1 MLHVMEHTLIDT
13 LKLIPFLF
21 LTYLAMEYLEHR
33 AAARTQELVG
43 KAGRLGP
50 VIGGILGI
58 LPQCGF
64 AAGASGL
71 YAGRVISLGTLLAIY
86 LSTSDEMLPILISEQ
101 APAGEILKL
110 LGMKAVIGILAGLL
124 VDLLWGWRKWEGGFW
139 IKPGQRE
146 VSSQR
151 EVSGQR
157 EVPGQKEGTDPEGN
171 PALQRELTEQNRKM
185 QNQEKGHI
193 HSPCEREHCGCEKGI
208 FRSALVHTAQ
218 IGIFLLLVTFALNLI
233 LHFIGEDALESL
245 VLNNPIL
252 GPVLAGL
259 VGLIPN
265 CAGSVVITQLYLR
278 GAMGVGAAMAGLLTG
293 TGVGLLVL
301 FRADHDRKDV
311 LKVLGLLYFIGV
323 FVGIVVK

>member
-1 MLHVMEHTLIDT
+1 MLHVIEHTLIDT
-13 LKLIPFLF
+13 LKLLPFLF
-21 LTYLAMEYLEHR
+21 LTYLAMEYLEHK
-33 AAARTQELVG
+33 AAARTQEMVG

-71 YAGRVISLGTLLAIY
+71 YAGRVISLGTLLSIY

-110 LGMKAVIGILAGLL
+110 LAIKAIIGVMAGLL
-124 VDLLWGWRKWEGGFW
+124 VDLLWGWREG
-139 IKPGQRE
+139 RA
-146 VSSQR
+146 
-151 EVSGQR
+151 
-157 EVPGQKEGTDPEGN
+157 GQKKEPCQKIPLVK
-171 PALQRELTEQNRKM
+171 PAQPSWHQEQA
-185 QNQEKGHI
+185 HI
-193 HSPCEREHCGCEKGI
+193 HSLCEKEHCGCEKGI
-208 FRSALVHTAQ
+208 FRSALSHTVQ
-218 IGIFLLLVTFALNLI
+218 IGIFILLVTFGLNLM
-233 LHFIGEDALESL
+233 LHALGEDALGNL
-245 VLNNPIL
+245 ILNKPVL

-259 VGLIPN
+259 VGMIPN

-278 GAMGVGAAMAGLLTG
+278 GAMGMGAAMAGLLTG

-301 FRADHDRKDV
+301 FKADHDRKDV

-323 FVGIVVK
+323 LAGIVLK